1 MLAPQ
6 VPDWVLVI
14 TLLAINKLTQT
25 SRAVIS
31 ARADVDTINS
41 IDSIKPDILITL
53 ILIPFG
59 NLSITNRS
67 TESMT
72 YLDCFFL
79 LDFLGFFGDL
89 STSEY
94 SLPHITDGVFGDFF
108 VGFFLEMLFISS
120 AVNPDHQTVS
130 VLFFFIYTDHE
141 ALNDLSAMIL

>member
-31 ARADVDTINS
+31 ARADVDNINS

-53 ILIPFG
+53 ILISFG

-72 YLDCFFL
+72 YRDRLFL
-79 LDFLGFFGDL
+79 LDFLGDL

-94 SLPHITDGVFGDFF
+94 SLPHITDGFFGD
-108 VGFFLEMLFISS
+108 FFLEMLFISS
-120 AVNPDHQTVS
+120 AVNPDHQTFS
-130 VLFFFIYTDHE
+130 FLFFFIYTDHE
-141 ALNDLSAMIL
+141 ALNDLFSMLL